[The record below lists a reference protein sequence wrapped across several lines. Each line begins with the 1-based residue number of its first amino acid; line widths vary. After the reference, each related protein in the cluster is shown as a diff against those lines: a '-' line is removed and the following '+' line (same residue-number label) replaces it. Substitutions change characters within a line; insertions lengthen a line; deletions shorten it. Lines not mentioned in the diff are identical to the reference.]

1 MILHWIRQ
9 TSLQQWLQQQPT
21 LPGTDDALLL
31 TDAALQQLPA
41 TTPTARPVYALAEE
55 TSALPLPDYV
65 QRIDDAQWLRL
76 VLNYPQQITW

>member
-21 LPGTDDALLL
+21 LPGADDALLL

-41 TTPTARPVYALAEE
+41 TTPTSLPVYALAEE